1 MDECTNHR
9 ALHQH
14 HTCPTPTPTP
24 TLTPTPTPT
33 FTLTPALTLTPVNDG
48 SHQRQGKFGP
58 PTPTPTP
65 TLTPTPSQR
74 RHTPAPRQALTPT
87 PYTMQHIPCA
97 PFTSTLDPNTLRP
110 VPSLTL
116 PSLTIKPTPTPYPLH
131 HTPSTMQSQCTMNH
145 AHFKVSRPAHL
156 WIVARALVQKAFTEL
171 ITKRQFLL
179 AQNEWRLSGPTCL
192 RDDSRTNSAYKNVY
206 IQRAGKGGGGGGGT
220 RFCELW
226 SRWEG
231 RGRAVDSGWGRGAE

>member
-1 MDECTNHR
+1 
-9 ALHQH
+9 
-14 HTCPTPTPTP
+14 
-24 TLTPTPTPT
+24 
-33 FTLTPALTLTPVNDG
+33 
-48 SHQRQGKFGP
+48 
-58 PTPTPTP
+58 
-65 TLTPTPSQR
+65 
-74 RHTPAPRQALTPT
+74 
-87 PYTMQHIPCA
+87 MQHIPCA

-116 PSLTIKPTPTPYPLH
+116 PSLTIKPTPTPCPLH

-192 RDDSRTNSAYKNVY
+192 RDESRTNSAYKNVY
-206 IQRAGKGGGGGGGT
+206 IQRAGKGGGGGGT
-220 RFCELW
+220 RCCELW
-226 SRWEG
+226 SRCEG
-231 RGRAVDSGWGRGAE
+231 RGRDGASECGRGAA